1 MFKEIT
7 LELLMIPSNF
17 FYYNNNVNR
26 ITDLQS
32 PERLTRKEQQQ
43 NIRIQKMEDF
53 IASLNL
59 EGIKQQS
66 QSSHSLSDQPK
77 STRSR
82 DLLMKWTLI
91 LTLLDVSNS
100 QKAKLNDQGKNFIH
114 VNNRLIRRKLDTN
127 NASTETKSKR
137 LSPLVLEQTQHDPTS
152 ENKKKPD
159 SQHNHS
165 VSDAR
170 NGTVSYRCTFAWKV

>member
-1 MFKEIT
+1 MDT
-7 LELLMIPSNF
+7 DSHVVDV
-17 FYYNNNVNR
+17 FY
-26 ITDLQS
+26 
-32 PERLTRKEQQQ
+32 
-43 NIRIQKMEDF
+43 
-53 IASLNL
+53 
-59 EGIKQQS
+59 
-66 QSSHSLSDQPK
+66 
-77 STRSR
+77 
-82 DLLMKWTLI
+82 
-91 LTLLDVSNS
+91 S

-137 LSPLVLEQTQHDPTS
+137 LSHLVLKQTQHDPTS

-170 NGTVSYRCTFAWKV
+170 NGTRLLQMHLCLEMCKM